1 MAPKQKGP
9 APRDRTCGNCL
20 HFKPEA
26 DEPAVGECRMNPP
39 SVLYDAEDGAF
50 SMWPVVSAA
59 DDYCGQHR
67 GSQ

>member
-26 DEPAVGECRMNPP
+26 GSFGIGECRMYPP

>member
-1 MAPKQKGP
+1 
-9 APRDRTCGNCL
+9 
-20 HFKPEA
+20 
-26 DEPAVGECRMNPP
+26 MNPP
-39 SVLYDAEDGAF
+39 SVLYDVEDGAF